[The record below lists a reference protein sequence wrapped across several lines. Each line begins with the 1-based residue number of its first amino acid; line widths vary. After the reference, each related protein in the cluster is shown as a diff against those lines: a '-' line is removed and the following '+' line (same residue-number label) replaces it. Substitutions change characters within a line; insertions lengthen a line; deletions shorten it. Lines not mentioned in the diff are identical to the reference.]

1 MRLVPTLAGL
11 ATAIV
16 MSAPAAAQVQ
26 IDINTTK
33 ANQNDFWAGRSS
45 VGWYYTPSSTFFLM
59 AIQTRFGGGTNRTVT
74 AELWSNR
81 PAVGGSLLA
90 SGQFQSNTAVGTL
103 GGGSFAPVLLQAG
116 VQYFIGFRNVQGLGR
131 NITIDPTALFLGTR
145 YTSTPPF
152 SDDQYEL
159 AGGDPGG
166 PILRLVGRDV
176 QSVPEPMTM
185 TLLAT
190 GLVGMGAVGYFRRK
204 GSRSTV

>member
-1 MRLVPTLAGL
+1 MLAGW
-11 ATAIV
+11 TAVAV

-33 ANQNDFWAGRSS
+33 ANQNTFWTGQSS
-45 VGWYYTPSSTFFLM
+45 VGWYYTPSSSFFLT
-59 AIQTRFGGGTNRTVT
+59 AISTRFGSGTNRTVT

-81 PAVGGSLLA
+81 PAVGGTLLA
-90 SGQFQSNTAVGTL
+90 SGTFQSNTAQGVL

-131 NITIDPTALFLGTR
+131 NLTLDPTATHLGVR
-145 YTSTPPF
+145 YTSNPPAF
-152 SDDQYEL
+152 DDTYDVVSL
-159 AGGDPGG
+159 DPIA
-166 PILRLVGRDV
+166 PIFRLDGRNV

-190 GLVGMGAVGYFRRK
+190 GLVGIGAVGYLKRK
-204 GSRSTV
+204 KPRSNA